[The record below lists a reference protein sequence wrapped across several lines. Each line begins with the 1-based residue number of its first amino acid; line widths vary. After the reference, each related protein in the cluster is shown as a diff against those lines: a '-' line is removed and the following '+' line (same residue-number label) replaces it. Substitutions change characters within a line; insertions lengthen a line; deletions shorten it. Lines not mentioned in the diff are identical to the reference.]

1 MNQEELLKKILH
13 QQKIILVLLFVLV
26 LFLLFVLVLCFGI
39 FLFVFFTKMSEM
51 NSVIKQLQ
59 DIDFAQIEDAMKNVN
74 KILHY
79 FN

>member
-13 QQKIILVLLFVLV
+13 QQKTILV
-26 LFLLFVLVLCFGI
+26 LLFVLVLCFGI

-59 DIDFAQIEDAMKNVN
+59 DIDFAQIEDVMKNVN

>member
-26 LFLLFVLVLCFGI
+26 LCFGI
-39 FLFVFFTKMSEM
+39 FLFAFFTKMSEM
-51 NSVIKQLQ
+51 NSVINQLQ

>member
-13 QQKIILVLLFVLV
+13 QQKIILV
-26 LFLLFVLVLCFGI
+26 LLFVLVLCFGI

-79 FN
+79 FL

>member
-26 LFLLFVLVLCFGI
+26 LCFGI
-39 FLFVFFTKMSEM
+39 FLFVFFIKMSEM

>member
-13 QQKIILVLLFVLV
+13 QQKIILV
-26 LFLLFVLVLCFGI
+26 LLFVLVLCFGI

-59 DIDFAQIEDAMKNVN
+59 DIDFAQIEDVMKNVN

>member
-1 MNQEELLKKILH
+1 MRGNYESRRTIKENFAPTKNHSCFIVCISAL
-13 QQKIILVLLFVLV
+13 
-26 LFLLFVLVLCFGI
+26 FGI
-39 FLFVFFTKMSEM
+39 FLFAFFTKMSEM

>member
-26 LFLLFVLVLCFGI
+26 LCFGI
-39 FLFVFFTKMSEM
+39 ILFVFFTKMSEM
-51 NSVIKQLQ
+51 NSVIKQPQ

>member
-13 QQKIILVLLFVLV
+13 QQKIILI
-26 LFLLFVLVLCFGI
+26 LLFVLVLCFGI

>member
-13 QQKIILVLLFVLV
+13 QQKIILV
-26 LFLLFVLVLCFGI
+26 LLFVLVLCFGI

-59 DIDFAQIEDAMKNVN
+59 DIGFAQIEDAMKNVN

>member
-13 QQKIILVLLFVLV
+13 QQKIILV
-26 LFLLFVLVLCFGI
+26 LLFVLVLCFGI

-79 FN
+79 FK

>member
-13 QQKIILVLLFVLV
+13 QQKIILV
-26 LFLLFVLVLCFGI
+26 LLFVLVLCFGI

-59 DIDFAQIEDAMKNVN
+59 DFDFAKIEDAMKNVN

>member
-13 QQKIILVLLFVLV
+13 QQKIILVLLFL
-26 LFLLFVLVLCFGI
+26 LVLCFGI

>member
-13 QQKIILVLLFVLV
+13 QQKIILVI
-26 LFLLFVLVLCFGI
+26 LFVLVLCFGI
-39 FLFVFFTKMSEM
+39 FLFAFFTKMSEM

>member
-26 LFLLFVLVLCFGI
+26 LCFGI
-39 FLFVFFTKMSEM
+39 FLFAFFTKMSEM

-74 KILHY
+74 KILRY